1 MTMTP
6 APDTDT
12 RQAFGTASARND
24 SEGDA
29 AVTVDVVGG
38 DAYRIEIRGHTLV
51 VDQPVDAGGEDRGPT
66 PTELFVAALAACV
79 AFYAGRYLSRHGV
92 ANDGLRV
99 SAAYDMATDRPARV
113 VAVRLRLVVP
123 DGLPD
128 DRRSA
133 LLAVATHCTVHN
145 SLTDPPTV
153 DIRLG

>member
-1 MTMTP
+1 MP

-12 RQAFGTASARND
+12 RHAFGTASGRN
-24 SEGDA
+24 EGERDA
-29 AVTVDVVGG
+29 AVTVDAVGG
-38 DAYRIEIRGHTLV
+38 DAYRIEMRGHTLL
-51 VDQPVDAGGEDRGPT
+51 VDQPVAGGDDRGPT

-79 AFYAGRYLSRHGV
+79 AFYAGRYLSRHGM

-99 SAAYDMATDRPARV
+99 STDYDMATDRPARV
-113 VAVRLRLVVP
+113 VAVRVRLVVP

-128 DRRSA
+128 HRRSA

-145 SLTDPPTV
+145 SLADPPMV